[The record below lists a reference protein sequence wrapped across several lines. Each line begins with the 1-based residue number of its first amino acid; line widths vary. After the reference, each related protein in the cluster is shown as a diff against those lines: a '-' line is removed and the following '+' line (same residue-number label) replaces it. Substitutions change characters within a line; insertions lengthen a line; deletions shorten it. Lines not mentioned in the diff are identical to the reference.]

1 MLLFLKTFIDF
12 PHANIET
19 MTFHELA
26 LIFANLLFE
35 QLRFSERVWLKEG
48 KKQLTSIKPRSQSNA
63 FYLEFIFAKVELLLI
78 CLLKSLQN
86 SN

>member
-35 QLRFSERVWLKEG
+35 QLRFSERV
-48 KKQLTSIKPRSQSNA
+48 
-63 FYLEFIFAKVELLLI
+63 
-78 CLLKSLQN
+78 
-86 SN
+86 